1 MSTLL
6 VVFHPRRIP
15 AAVKAFDA
23 LDTDIAYVSG
33 GNEAQAC
40 EMWADVAAGS
50 DHDYLVVCADDCIVS
65 QEAFDAVVAAL
76 EDGVEVATGWC
87 RLDATH
93 SLSNLTDRP
102 VEGDTADYGAY
113 SFMPAE
119 DVWAQDARFTTGFAG
134 LALTGMSRRMW
145 EQFPMACF
153 GSEDI
158 GWASD
163 LHLSMRL
170 RDAGVPV
177 TAIRDGFVQH
187 LKQRWGSPDSQ
198 HQMQLLING
207 EVPREVIWSSRSR
220 HEQAS

>member
-1 MSTLL
+1 MSVLL

-15 AAVKAFDA
+15 AAVAAFDA
-23 LDTDIAYVSG
+23 LGTDIAYVSG

-40 EMWADVAAGS
+40 EMWADVMAGS
-50 DHDYLVVCADDCIVS
+50 DHDYLIICADDCIVS
-65 QEAFDAVVAAL
+65 QAAFDAVVAAL
-76 EDGVEVATGWC
+76 EDGAQVATGWC

-93 SLSNLTDRP
+93 SLSNLTDEP
-102 VEGDTADYGAY
+102 VKGNIPRYGAY
-113 SFMPAE
+113 SFMKAT
-119 DVWAQDARFTTGFAG
+119 DVQAQDERFLTGFAG
-134 LALTGMSRRMW
+134 LALTGMSREMW

-177 TAIRDGFVQH
+177 TAVRDGFVQH
-187 LKQRWGSPDSQ
+187 LKMRWGAPDTSGV
-198 HQMQLLING
+198 MRLLING

-220 HEQAS
+220 HEQAG